1 MVGERGRGSKFSF
14 NDPVVSE
21 YSLLLLPYFPA
32 FFSCIF
38 MLGFSPPRRAPRP
51 VRIERER
58 ECGIWWHEW
67 FSFIPPAILPHPPI
81 RAAQRGGS
89 HTEQT
94 ERSRGEAAAKGSRD
108 THLASCDWAQLISE
122 QARDDYNNTF
132 NAVIGDR
139 CRRGVPVS
147 RSSN

>member
-1 MVGERGRGSKFSF
+1 
-14 NDPVVSE
+14 
-21 YSLLLLPYFPA
+21 
-32 FFSCIF
+32 

-108 THLASCDWAQLISE
+108 THLASCDWAQLIIVSRPATTTATHSMPSSVIAAGGACQCLE
-122 QARDDYNNTF
+122 VVIKLLYWKCCARKREAVPRGDEKGARHDDNDDY
-132 NAVIGDR
+132 
-139 CRRGVPVS
+139 VS
-147 RSSN
+147 EL